1 MKDLNK
7 ILKTFTK
14 TVAKLKDLEKKNTT
28 KCKELDFTINK
39 LKVEKSNSRKEAD
52 SASRIAD
59 KLKDLLS

>member
-28 KCKELDFTINK
+28 KCKELDFYYQQA
-39 LKVEKSNSRKEAD
+39 ESRKIQFQER
-52 SASRIAD
+52 SRQRI
-59 KLKDLLS
+59 

>member
-28 KCKELDFTINK
+28 K
-39 LKVEKSNSRKEAD
+39 SNSRKEAD